1 MSQCPRQVF
10 HLEPPYGD
18 PLRKALF
25 SLVAKP
31 LAKILRFETLN
42 RMYAEAGELEGDF
55 IDRALKRLGISYE
68 LEGQPLERIPREG
81 PLMVVANHPFGAVE
95 GLLLVKLLRQVR
107 PDVKVM
113 ANFLLG
119 AIPEMREHLIAVDP
133 FGSAGSAKANI
144 AGLKET
150 MRWLKG
156 GGLLGV
162 FPAGEVSSLAVHRRM
177 VADPEWSA
185 TVAGIARK
193 TGVPVLPVFFQGRN
207 SALFQAAGLVHP
219 RLRTVLLPHENLK
232 RSRTPITVTLG
243 SVIPPEKLASFA
255 GDREMVDYL
264 RFRTHVLRREKERK
278 RDRFIKPRERMLEP
292 LANSRPRHILAS
304 EVAALPDEN
313 ILLTSGRFTV
323 FQARAERIPRLM
335 REIGML
341 REKTFRAVGE
351 GTGKPLD
358 IDKYDDYYNH
368 LVLWNHEE
376 REVAGAYRFAM
387 ADRVIARYGVR
398 GLYCASLFDFEP
410 GVIENVQPALEMGRS
425 FITEKYQRS
434 YQPLLLLWKGIA
446 AFVTRNPRYATLF
459 GCVSVSGDYSHLS
472 HELIVNFLERHSSLE
487 TMAGQVR
494 PKLPPK
500 IKSLRKL
507 DLRVPEAAFSDPDD
521 IATLVGDVE
530 KGKSIPVLLKQY
542 LKLGGK
548 ILGFNVDP
556 DFGNCMDGLI
566 LVDLRNTDPKILA
579 RFMGRPEA
587 CAFLAHHR
595 PAPSGPGLTSL
606 QPAA

>member
-1 MSQCPRQVF
+1 MSQCPAPLFQ
-10 HLEPPYGD
+10 LDSPYGD
-18 PLRKALF
+18 PFRKAIF
-25 SLVAKP
+25 SLVTKP
-31 LAKILRFETLN
+31 LAKILRFKTLN

-55 IDRALKRLGISYE
+55 IDRALARLGINYV
-68 LEGQPLERIPREG
+68 LEGQPLERIPRTG

-107 PDVKVM
+107 PDVKIM
-113 ANFLLG
+113 ANYMLG
-119 AIPEMREHLIAVDP
+119 TIPEMREHLIAVDP
-133 FGSAGSAKANI
+133 FGAQGSAKANI

-162 FPAGEVSSLAVHRRM
+162 FPAGEVSSLKVHKRM

-193 TGVPVLPVFFQGRN
+193 TGVPVLSVFFQGRN
-207 SALFQAAGLVHP
+207 SALFQAAGMVHP

-232 RSRTPITVTLG
+232 RSKRPVTMTIG
-243 SVIPPEKLASFA
+243 SVIPAEKLAAFDN
-255 GDREMVDYL
+255 DRDMVDYL
-264 RFRTHVLRREKERK
+264 RFRTHLLRKEKGRK
-278 RDRFIKPRERMLEP
+278 RDKFIKSRERKLEP

-313 ILLTSGRFTV
+313 ILLRSGKFTV
-323 FQARAERIPRLM
+323 FEAQAASIPRLM
-335 REIGML
+335 REIGLL
-341 REKTFRAVGE
+341 REQTFRAVGE

-358 IDKYDDYYNH
+358 IDAYDDYYNH

-387 ADRVIARYGVR
+387 ADKVIERYGVR
-398 GLYCASLFDFEP
+398 GLYSASLFDFDP

-446 AFVTRNPRYATLF
+446 AFVTRNPRYANLF
-459 GCVSVSGDYSHLS
+459 GCVSVSGDYSLLS
-472 HELIVNFLERHSSLE
+472 HELIVNFLERHCTLE
-487 TMAGQVR
+487 GVSRQVR

-500 IKSLRKL
+500 LKSLKKL
-507 DLRVPEAAFSDPDD
+507 DVSVPELAFSDPDD
-521 IATLVGDVE
+521 IGAVVGDVE

-556 DFGNCMDGLI
+556 EFGNCMDGLI
-566 LVDLRNTDPKILA
+566 LVDLRRTDPKILG
-579 RFMGRPEA
+579 RFMGKDEA
-587 CAFLAHHR
+587 VSFLAHHPVGR
-595 PAPSGPGLTSL
+595 EQKVAPL